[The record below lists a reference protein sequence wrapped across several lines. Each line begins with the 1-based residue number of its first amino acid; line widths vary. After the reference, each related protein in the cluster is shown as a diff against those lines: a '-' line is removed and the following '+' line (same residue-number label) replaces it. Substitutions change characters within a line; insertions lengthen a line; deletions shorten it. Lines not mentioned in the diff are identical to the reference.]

1 MCVPAVKGLESQTN
15 RFHREAGEAWE
26 ALGRVA
32 KDRAKED
39 SRTRRNCLGWAL
51 PPNLKRA

>member
-26 ALGRVA
+26 ALRRVA